1 MFDFGSLAELFK
13 AKEGMQGLGG
23 LLGGAAPQSSPAPA
37 PMGPPTQLQG
47 MFQQGGG
54 MAGQLQNLGLGGG
67 PSSQMSAGMNNRP
80 AYNQP
85 GQMTDTQMWE
95 QELALQAQD
104 DALQQ
109 GTPTGGGFDMK
120 KAGAAFAKA
129 AGGMGGG
136 SIKAPALQTFNQQ
149 YTAPVTPAATQA
161 QPSASNY
168 MEILKK
174 MAAGHYGR

>member
-13 AKEGMQGLGG
+13 AKEGMG
-23 LLGGAAPQSSPAPA
+23 LLAAQQSSPAPA

-67 PSSQMSAGMNNRP
+67 PSSQMSPGMNMQP

-85 GQMTDTQMWE
+85 GQMTDQQMLE
-95 QELALQAQD
+95 QELALQEQD

-109 GTPTGGGFDMK
+109 GTPTGGFDMK

-129 AGGMGGG
+129 AGGMGGD
-136 SIKAPALQTFNQQ
+136 SIKAPALQTFSHQ
-149 YTAPVTPAATQA
+149 YTAPVMPAATQA

>member
-13 AKEGMQGLGG
+13 AKEGMG
-23 LLGGAAPQSSPAPA
+23 LLAAQQSSPAPA

-67 PSSQMSAGMNNRP
+67 PSSQMSPGMNMQP

-85 GQMTDTQMWE
+85 GQMTDQQMWE

-109 GTPTGGGFDMK
+109 GIPTGGFDMK

-129 AGGMGGG
+129 AGGMGGN
-136 SIKAPALQTFNQQ
+136 SIKAPALQTFSHQ

>member
-13 AKEGMQGLGG
+13 AKEGMG
-23 LLGGAAPQSSPAPA
+23 LLAAQQSSPAPA

-67 PSSQMSAGMNNRP
+67 PSSQMSPGMNMQP

-85 GQMTDTQMWE
+85 GQMTDQQMLE
-95 QELALQAQD
+95 QELALQEQD

-109 GTPTGGGFDMK
+109 GIPTGGFDMK

-129 AGGMGGG
+129 AGGMGGN
-136 SIKAPALQTFNQQ
+136 SIKAPALQTFSHQ